1 MPDPRT
7 RVLLVD
13 DHALIRAGNALVIEA
28 TDDLEVAGEA
38 GSGEEA
44 VALAASLRPDVVLMD
59 VRMPGMGGIEA
70 TRQITAAHAAT
81 RVIVLTTFDLDAYAY
96 GSLRAGASAFLLKSA
111 TSAQLTDAIRT
122 VAVGDSVL
130 DPRITRTL
138 IERFVTPDAHA
149 GETAHP
155 DPLAALSPRELDV
168 FVGVVNGLTNAEIA
182 AQLFLAV
189 PTVKTHVNRILAK
202 LHARDRVHL
211 VIIGYEHH
219 VPRSSGKP
227 RNGGGAPLRE

>member
-1 MPDPRT
+1 MTDSRT

-38 GSGEEA
+38 SSGEEA
-44 VALAASLRPDVVLMD
+44 VTLAASLRPDVVLMD

-70 TRQITAAHAAT
+70 TRQITAAHSAT
-81 RVIVLTTFDLDAYAY
+81 RVVVLTTFDLDEYAY
-96 GSLRAGASAFLLKSA
+96 GSLRAGASGFLLKSA

-122 VAVGDSVL
+122 VAAGDSVL
-130 DPRITRTL
+130 DPRITRKL
-138 IERFVTPDAHA
+138 IETFVAPDAQ
-149 GETAHP
+149 GRGTTQP

-168 FVGVVNGLTNAEIA
+168 FVCVVDGLTNAEIS

-211 VIIGYEHH
+211 VIIGYENQMQGTS
-219 VPRSSGKP
+219 R
-227 RNGGGAPLRE
+227 